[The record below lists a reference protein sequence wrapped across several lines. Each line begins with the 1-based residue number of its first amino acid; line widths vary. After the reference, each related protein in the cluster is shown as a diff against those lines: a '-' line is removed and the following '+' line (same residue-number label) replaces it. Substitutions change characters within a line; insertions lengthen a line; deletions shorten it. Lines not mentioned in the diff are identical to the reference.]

1 MRIIVYLFIIYSSM
15 PFTLAADNGELKLRK
30 NIQCR
35 FELDRVPDIPKFE
48 GMIYLRIDHRRFFV
62 AHTNMPNLNNIK
74 DQPEQFGHISARL
87 RENSLAACVNFNK
100 QTEKFYLAEIKED
113 ILYINGAD
121 GRPIKATALDPI
133 FIESILEAHA
143 ASNLETSYPI
153 SKNETPLQTT
163 PYSKFAL
170 EKAGRSTKLFL
181 YHNRKKFFIDNA
193 DLTNISHSI
202 QDGQT
207 DRALAV
213 CTLFDGKYR
222 QTAYWAKKRGDQI
235 EIYNDSEI
243 VKTIS
248 PNSPSIR
255 KTKPKLLPKDI
266 SCQFAYQTTSKGQ
279 ELFLLFD
286 TQIYPICLLNRQ
298 GNLQITA
305 NAKPTTIA
313 SATFFD
319 RTSYSRS
326 FQAEWHEDEILVFD
340 SELPEAHHIY
350 IGPQRQ
356 VDSNTGT
363 SSSYKKENKDNN
375 WQICSIKE
383 YGLKFEHPWKGIS
396 VFGKGPK
403 YKLTNYLDIIVEPY
417 CNSETRFPIF
427 DHKIKQKRMTSIKG
441 NVFLQGHYNDDKG
454 PHYYYKT
461 THNYQ
466 CITFIFHLDQ
476 QTLTQSIA
484 EKILATIQ
492 LN

>member
-1 MRIIVYLFIIYSSM
+1 MKIIVYLFIIYFSI
-15 PFTLAADNGELKLRK
+15 PATLNANDGKLKLRK
-30 NIQCR
+30 NIQCH
-35 FELDRVPDIPKFE
+35 FELDRVPNILQFE
-48 GMIYLRIDHRRFFV
+48 GMIYLRIDRRRFFV
-62 AHTNMPNLNNIK
+62 AHTKLPHLNNIK
-74 DQPEQFGHISARL
+74 DQPEQFGHISASL
-87 RENSLAACVNFNK
+87 RKNSLAVCVNYNQ

-121 GRPIKATALDPI
+121 GRAIKATALDPI

-143 ASNLETSYPI
+143 VSNLENGDPI
-153 SKNETPLQTT
+153 SKNEAPQQTT
-163 PYSKFAL
+163 SYHKFAL
-170 EKAGRSTKLFL
+170 EKVGRSTKLFL
-181 YHNRKKFFIDNA
+181 YHNQKKYFVDNA

-202 QDGQT
+202 QDGQA
-207 DRALAV
+207 DHALAV

-222 QTAYWAKKRGDQI
+222 QTAYWAKKRGDWI
-235 EIYNDSEI
+235 DVYNDGEI

-248 PNSPSIR
+248 ISASTAR
-255 KTKPKLLPKDI
+255 RTKPKLLPKEI
-266 SCQFAYQTTSKGQ
+266 SCQFAYQTTDKGQ
-279 ELFLLFD
+279 ELFLLFG

-319 RTSYSRS
+319 RTSNSRS
-326 FQAEWHEDEILVFD
+326 FQAEWHEDEILIFD
-340 SELPEAHHIY
+340 SELSEAYHIY
-350 IGPQRQ
+350 VGPQQ
-356 VDSNTGT
+356 HLGSETGAT
-363 SSSYKKENKDNN
+363 NNYKKENKDNN
-375 WQICSIKE
+375 WQVCTIKE

-417 CNSETRFPIF
+417 CNSETRFPIL
-427 DHKIKQKRMTSIKG
+427 DHKIKQKRMTSIEG
-441 NVFLQGHYNDDKG
+441 NVFLQGHYHDDKG